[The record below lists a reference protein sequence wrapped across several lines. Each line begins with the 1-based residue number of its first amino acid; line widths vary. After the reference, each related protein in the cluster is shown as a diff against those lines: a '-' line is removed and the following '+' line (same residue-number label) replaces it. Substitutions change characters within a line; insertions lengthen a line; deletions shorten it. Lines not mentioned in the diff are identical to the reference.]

1 MNKKILSIFGLII
14 LIVFSKLF
22 ISSTYLKTSD
32 KLHQQYF
39 NNQYGVYSIVHP
51 KNLGFANEYCPTSSN
66 EIFERVDKELLKNTY
81 WQSNTLLYFK
91 RSNKYFPI
99 IERILEENNI
109 PNDFKYLALIES
121 GLENVFSPSGAA
133 GFWQIMRGTGKEYG
147 LEINYAIDERFNLE
161 KSTQVA
167 CDYLKKA
174 YKEFGSWTLAAASYN
189 MGINGLKRK
198 IKSQGTNNYYNL
210 HLSNETSRYVFRIL
224 VVKEI
229 IENPDKYGFVFR
241 KDDLYTYPDMD
252 LIKIDSTIAD
262 LSEFAQSYDINYKI
276 LKHFNP
282 WLRVSSLPDK
292 SRRKYILKIPK
303 NKKDLVFKDFISES
317 KN

>member
-1 MNKKILSIFGLII
+1 MNKKILSILGLII
-14 LIVFSKLF
+14 LIVLSKLF

-39 NNQYGVYSIVHP
+39 NKQYGIYSVVHP
-51 KNLGFANEYCPTSSN
+51 NNLSFANEYCPTTSN
-66 EIFERVDKELLKNTY
+66 EIFERVDKELLKNIY

-91 RSNKYFPI
+91 RSKKYFPI
-99 IERILEENNI
+99 IEKILETNNI

-147 LEINYAIDERFNLE
+147 LEVNYAIDERFNLE

-167 CDYLKKA
+167 CDYLNKA

-189 MGINGLKRK
+189 MGISGLKRK

-210 HLSNETSRYVFRIL
+210 HLSSETSRYVFRIL

-229 IENPDKYGFVFR
+229 LENPQNYGFVFR
-241 KDDLYTYPDMD
+241 QDDLYTYPEVD

-262 LSEFAQSYDINYKI
+262 LNKFAQSHEINYKI

-292 SRRKYILKIPK
+292 SRRKYVLKIPK
-303 NKKDLVFKDFISES
+303 NKESLVFEDFES
-317 KN
+317 DNIN